1 MKKLKIVYVLLVF
14 WGIFFG
20 LKDRLLKEKNNFI
33 IGKYWDYNYVV
44 YGLIKSYIIR
54 KKLYYLKKKKIRKFI
69 LLRNY
74 MLILFIKLWII
85 YVY

>member
-1 MKKLKIVYVLLVF
+1 MF

-44 YGLIKSYIIR
+44 YGLIRKSYII
-54 KKLYYLKKKKIRKFI
+54 KKKKV
-69 LLRNY
+69 Y
-74 MLILFIKLWII
+74 FIKEL
-85 YVY
+85 YVNFVY

>member
-1 MKKLKIVYVLLVF
+1 MF

-54 KKLYYLKKKKIRKFI
+54 KKLYYLKKKINKKV
-69 LLRNY
+69 Y
-74 MLILFIKLWII
+74 FIKEL
-85 YVY
+85 YVNFVY